1 METRSGCQEKS
12 RPAWAESR
20 LRLLRPLDN
29 VLRDFS
35 GRRVQVTSFHEDR
48 SICGC
53 ANAHGIRRVVLTGG
67 PGAGKTA
74 VLELVK
80 QSFCH
85 HVMVLPESAGIVF
98 GGGFPRRRDLI
109 SAQAAQRAIF
119 YVQREL
125 ENAAESQNPAV
136 ILCDRGTVD
145 GGAYWTGRPDLWS
158 SVETTLQNQVS
169 RYSAVIHLRVPSAD
183 NGYNQINPLRVENAE
198 QAAEIDKRIASLWAR
213 HPHYVSIEPRQ
224 KFIDKAA
231 KVLDVLTQQVP
242 ECCRHHVIP
251 LSKLA

>member
-1 METRSGCQEKS
+1 MHDDSKAGT
-12 RPAWAESR
+12 
-20 LRLLRPLDN
+20 
-29 VLRDFS
+29 
-35 GRRVQVTSFHEDR
+35 VTSFHEDR

-80 QSFCH
+80 QSFCD

-98 GGGFPRRRDLI
+98 GGGFPRRTDI
-109 SAQAAQRAIF
+109 HSAQSAQRAIF

-125 ENAAESQNPAV
+125 ENASEGRNPAV

-145 GGAYWTGRPDLWS
+145 GGAYWTGKPDLWTC
-158 SVETTLQNQVS
+158 VGTTLDAQIA
-169 RYSAVIHLRVPSAD
+169 RYAAVIHLRVPSGD
-183 NGYNQINPLRVENAE
+183 GGYNKRNPLRVETSE
-198 QAAEIDKRIASLWAR
+198 EAAQIDRRIATLWAKHR
-213 HPHYVSIEPRQ
+213 NYFPIEPQ
-224 KFIDKAA
+224 ENFMDKAA
-231 KVLDVLTQQVP
+231 KVLEVLKPQVP
-242 ECCRHHVIP
+242 ECCRHHVVP